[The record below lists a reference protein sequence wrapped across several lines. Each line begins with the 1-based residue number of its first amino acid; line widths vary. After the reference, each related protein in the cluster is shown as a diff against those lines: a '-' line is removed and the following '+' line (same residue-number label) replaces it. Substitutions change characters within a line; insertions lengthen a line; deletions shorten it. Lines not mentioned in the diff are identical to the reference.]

1 MEVILVNQVI
11 FGEHFK
17 VLEIR
22 KKWSKIRLAHDSYE
36 GWICNKQWIEIEEDI
51 YKQLDKEVAT
61 ITTDI
66 LDIITK
72 THHQPIV
79 IGSILP
85 SYKSGHA
92 LINNE
97 MYQFDGLTTPGF
109 IKKDKLV
116 ENALMYLNAPYLWGG
131 RSQLGIDCSGFTQ
144 MVCRLQGV
152 DLPRDK
158 KVAYSNMVC
167 NHRPLKKEQ
176 DRVRL
181 TLGGDVLDYLG
192 DTASPAALLI
202 ESKLLFNSVI
212 SDSHLGARFMSL
224 DIKDFFLQSILH
236 DAEYLRI
243 HSKYFLP
250 DIRTK
255 YNIDNLISTD
265 GYVYCKIKRDM
276 YGLKQAARLT
286 RDQLINN
293 LAPFD
298 YFLSA
303 QAPNIWIHSSKRT
316 IFFVC

>member
-1 MEVILVNQVI
+1 MNYGISNLSIVPMRNEAADQSEMVNQVI

-131 RSQLGIDCSGFTQ
+131 RSPLGIDCSGFTQ
-144 MVCRLQGV
+144 MVYRLQGV
-152 DLPRDK
+152 DLPRDAYQQAEVGTTLSFVEESEPGDLAFFDNTEGK
-158 KVAYSNMVC
+158 ITHVGIILEDNHIIHAAGKVRIDRIDQQGVFNTEIG
-167 NHRPLKKEQ
+167 NHTHKL
-176 DRVRL
+176 RL
-181 TLGGDVLDYLG
+181 
-192 DTASPAALLI
+192 
-202 ESKLLFNSVI
+202 
-212 SDSHLGARFMSL
+212 
-224 DIKDFFLQSILH
+224 IKSI
-236 DAEYLRI
+236 
-243 HSKYFLP
+243 
-250 DIRTK
+250 
-255 YNIDNLISTD
+255 
-265 GYVYCKIKRDM
+265 C
-276 YGLKQAARLT
+276 
-286 RDQLINN
+286 
-293 LAPFD
+293 
-298 YFLSA
+298 
-303 QAPNIWIHSSKRT
+303 
-316 IFFVC
+316 

>member
-1 MEVILVNQVI
+1 MNYGISNLSIVPMRNEAADQSEMVNQVI

-72 THHQPIV
+72 NHHQPIV

-116 ENALMYLNAPYLWGG
+116 ENALMYLNTPYLWGG
-131 RSQLGIDCSGFTQ
+131 RSPLGIDCSGFTQ
-144 MVCRLQGV
+144 MVYRLQGV
-152 DLPRDK
+152 DLPRDAYQQAEVGTTLSFVEESEPGDLAFFDNAEGTITHVGIILEDNHIIHASG
-158 KVAYSNMVC
+158 KV
-167 NHRPLKKEQ
+167 RI
-176 DRVRL
+176 DRIDQQ
-181 TLGGDVLDYLG
+181 G
-192 DTASPAALLI
+192 I
-202 ESKLLFNSVI
+202 FNSEI
-212 SDSHLGARFMSL
+212 GNHTHKLRL
-224 DIKDFFLQSILH
+224 IKSI
-236 DAEYLRI
+236 
-243 HSKYFLP
+243 
-250 DIRTK
+250 
-255 YNIDNLISTD
+255 
-265 GYVYCKIKRDM
+265 C
-276 YGLKQAARLT
+276 
-286 RDQLINN
+286 
-293 LAPFD
+293 
-298 YFLSA
+298 
-303 QAPNIWIHSSKRT
+303 
-316 IFFVC
+316 

>member
-1 MEVILVNQVI
+1 MNYGISNLSIVPMRNEAADQSEMVNQVI

-36 GWICNKQWIEIEEDI
+36 GWICKQQWIEIEEDI

-131 RSQLGIDCSGFTQ
+131 RSPLGIDCSGFTQ
-144 MVCRLQGV
+144 MVYRLQGV
-152 DLPRDK
+152 DLPRD
-158 KVAYSNMVC
+158 AYQQAEVGT
-167 NHRPLKKEQ
+167 
-176 DRVRL
+176 
-181 TLGGDVLDYLG
+181 TLSFVEESEPGDL
-192 DTASPAALLI
+192 A
-202 ESKLLFNSVI
+202 
-212 SDSHLGARFMSL
+212 
-224 DIKDFFLQSILH
+224 FFD
-236 DAEYLRI
+236 DAEGKITHVGIILEDNHIIHASGKVRIDRIDQQGVFNTEIGNHTHKLR
-243 HSKYFLP
+243 
-250 DIRTK
+250 
-255 YNIDNLISTD
+255 LIKSI
-265 GYVYCKIKRDM
+265 C
-276 YGLKQAARLT
+276 
-286 RDQLINN
+286 
-293 LAPFD
+293 
-298 YFLSA
+298 
-303 QAPNIWIHSSKRT
+303 
-316 IFFVC
+316 

>member
-1 MEVILVNQVI
+1 MQYGISNLSIVPMRNEAADQSEMVNQVI

-131 RSQLGIDCSGFTQ
+131 RSPLGIDCSGFTQ
-144 MVCRLQGV
+144 MVYRLQGV
-152 DLPRDK
+152 DLPRD
-158 KVAYSNMVC
+158 AYQQAEVGT
-167 NHRPLKKEQ
+167 
-176 DRVRL
+176 
-181 TLGGDVLDYLG
+181 TLSFVEESEPGDL
-192 DTASPAALLI
+192 A
-202 ESKLLFNSVI
+202 
-212 SDSHLGARFMSL
+212 
-224 DIKDFFLQSILH
+224 FFD
-236 DAEYLRI
+236 DAEGKITHVGIILEDNHIIHASGKVRIDRIDQQGVFNTEIGNHTHKLR
-243 HSKYFLP
+243 
-250 DIRTK
+250 
-255 YNIDNLISTD
+255 LIKSI
-265 GYVYCKIKRDM
+265 C
-276 YGLKQAARLT
+276 
-286 RDQLINN
+286 
-293 LAPFD
+293 
-298 YFLSA
+298 
-303 QAPNIWIHSSKRT
+303 
-316 IFFVC
+316 

>member
-1 MEVILVNQVI
+1 MNYGISNLSIVPMRNEAADQSEMVNQVI

-22 KKWSKIRLAHDSYE
+22 KKWSKIRLSHDSYE

-131 RSQLGIDCSGFTQ
+131 RSPLGIDCSGFTQ
-144 MVCRLQGV
+144 MVYRLQGV
-152 DLPRDK
+152 DLPRD
-158 KVAYSNMVC
+158 AYQQAEVGT
-167 NHRPLKKEQ
+167 
-176 DRVRL
+176 
-181 TLGGDVLDYLG
+181 TLSFVEESEPGDL
-192 DTASPAALLI
+192 A
-202 ESKLLFNSVI
+202 
-212 SDSHLGARFMSL
+212 
-224 DIKDFFLQSILH
+224 FFD
-236 DAEYLRI
+236 DAEGKITHVGIILEDNHIIHASGKVRIDRIDQQGVFNTEIGNHTHKLR
-243 HSKYFLP
+243 
-250 DIRTK
+250 
-255 YNIDNLISTD
+255 LIKSI
-265 GYVYCKIKRDM
+265 C
-276 YGLKQAARLT
+276 
-286 RDQLINN
+286 
-293 LAPFD
+293 
-298 YFLSA
+298 
-303 QAPNIWIHSSKRT
+303 
-316 IFFVC
+316 